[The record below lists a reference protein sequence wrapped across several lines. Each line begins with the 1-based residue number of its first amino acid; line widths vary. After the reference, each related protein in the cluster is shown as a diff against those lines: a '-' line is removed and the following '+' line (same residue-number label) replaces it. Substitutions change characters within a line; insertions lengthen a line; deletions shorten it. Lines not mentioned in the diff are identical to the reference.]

1 LGEAEVNRQSF
12 DELVGEHFEREER
25 ARKLHWQTTVVLGYN
40 NIPLRIT
47 EEGFDASA
55 ILGNESMC
63 STNLER
69 LLLGGIKAIVWSP
82 GIPWW
87 KPSGESLSGREK
99 VRFFQQQLETVH
111 ELRKLTDGALQVAR
125 NVEEIRRV
133 NETGGVAILLHL
145 SGVNHLND
153 LGILR
158 EYYDLG
164 VRMIHCG
171 FQDWQDE
178 SSAPGSPDAGQHIE
192 DLNYHSGRLN
202 EHGVRTIEEMKKLG
216 IIVDMAHIRPP
227 GFDDIADRM
236 EGTPFV
242 YSHGGCHA
250 LVPHWRN
257 LDDTRIAK
265 IGESNGVY
273 GIGVYTYSGRGPK
286 SGLDPE
292 NQAKHAAVSDGRTK
306 RTEEIAASAGSVR
319 EFSRLRF
326 DQESWGHYEERELA
340 RMKGYPVKAPI
351 SSVVGHMQYLRD
363 NFGPDI
369 VGYGPDY
376 EHTYGYIGG
385 LEEADKTPNL
395 TRELLANG
403 FSESEAQA
411 AMGHNFMRV
420 FEAVLG

>member
-1 LGEAEVNRQSF
+1 VNRQSF
-12 DELVGEHFEREER
+12 DEIVGEYFEREER
-25 ARKLHWQTTVVLGYN
+25 ARKLHWQTAVVLGYN

-47 EEGFDASA
+47 EDGFDASP
-55 ILGNESMC
+55 ILGNGSMC
-63 STNLER
+63 ATNLER
-69 LLLGGIKAIVWSP
+69 LLLGGIKVIVWSP

-87 KPSGESLSGREK
+87 EPSGESLSGREK
-99 VRFFQQQLETVH
+99 VRFLQQQLETMR
-111 ELRKLTDGALQVAR
+111 ELPKLTDGLLKVAR
-125 NVEEIRRV
+125 NVEEVRRV
-133 NETGGVAILLHL
+133 NDAGGVAILLHL

-171 FQDWQDE
+171 FQDWQVE
-178 SSAPGSPDAGQHIE
+178 GSVADDREIGQRVE
-192 DLNYHSGRLN
+192 ELNYHSGELN

-236 EGTPFV
+236 EGIPFV

-257 LDDTRIAK
+257 LDDSRIAR
-265 IGESNGVY
+265 IAEHNGAY
-273 GIGVYTYSGRGPK
+273 GIGVYTYSGWGPK
-286 SGLDPE
+286 SGPDAE
-292 NQAKHAAVSDGRTK
+292 NQAKHAAVSEGRAK
-306 RTEEIAASAGSVR
+306 RTEEIAASASSVR
-319 EFSRLRF
+319 EFARLRF
-326 DQESWGHYEERELA
+326 NQENWGHYEERQLA
-340 RMKGYPVKAPI
+340 RMKGYPVKGPM
-351 SSVVGHMQYLRD
+351 SSVVGHMRYLRD
-363 NFGPDI
+363 NFGPEI

-376 EHTYGYIGG
+376 EHTYGYISG

-403 FSESEAQA
+403 FSESETQA